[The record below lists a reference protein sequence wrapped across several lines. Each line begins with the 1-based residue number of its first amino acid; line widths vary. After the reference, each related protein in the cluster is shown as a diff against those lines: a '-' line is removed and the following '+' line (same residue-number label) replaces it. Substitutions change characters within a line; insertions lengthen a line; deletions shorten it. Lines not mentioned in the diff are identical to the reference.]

1 MMHAGIFTGYYPYG
15 LKETAQRIQKQ
26 GFTTVQLDLHF
37 KDVDLG
43 PGQITAAKAKQ
54 VRDTFRDHNLPICCI
69 SGYTNIVHPDKEERA
84 RRVGYLKEII
94 RNARAFG
101 TPYVISE
108 TGTFNTESDW
118 VHHPKNKTEEGFED
132 CRKVIADL
140 AQTAY
145 DHGAVF
151 LLETYVNNV
160 VGSVEETVKMFAQ
173 VDHPG
178 LGLLMDPTNYFET
191 HNIDRMDQI
200 LNQVFDTLTQHIR
213 IAHAKDVKRS
223 GDDKSEKH
231 ADIGDEDALESHT
244 FRGVGEIELPAPGL
258 GSLNYDLYLKRL
270 SEKHPNI
277 PVIIEHLD
285 ESDIPRAKAFL
296 DGKFKANGL

>member
-1 MMHAGIFTGYYPYG
+1 MMQTGIFTAYFPYT
-15 LKETAQRIQKQ
+15 LEETAKKIRSLD
-26 GFTTVQLDLHF
+26 FNTVQLDMHF
-37 KDVDLG
+37 KDIDLSA
-43 PGQITAAKAKQ
+43 GQITPDKCKTI
-54 VRDTFRDHNLPICCI
+54 RDTFRDHNLPISCI
-69 SGYTNIVHPDKEERA
+69 SGYTNIIHPDKDERA

-94 RNARAFG
+94 KHAQYLG

-108 TGTFNTESDW
+108 TGTYNTDSDW
-118 VHHPKNKTEEGFED
+118 VHHPKNKTEEGFEE

-140 AQTAY
+140 AQFAY

-191 HNIDRMDQI
+191 HNIDKMDQI
-200 LNQVFDTLTQHIR
+200 LNQVFDTLQDKIK
-213 IAHAKDVKRS
+213 IGHAKDVKRS
-223 GDDKSEKH
+223 GGDKSEKH
-231 ADIGDEDALESHT
+231 ADIGDADALESHT

-258 GSLNYDLYLKRL
+258 GSLNYDLYLKLL
-270 SEKHPNI
+270 SRKHPNI
-277 PVIIEHLD
+277 PVIIEHLEEAD
-285 ESDIPRAKAFL
+285 VPRAKKFL
-296 DGKFKANGL
+296 DGKMRANGL